1 MTITGFTPADTA
13 FSWCQVSAPCGVAS
27 SVYPL
32 LEYCPADFNCDG
44 GVDGDD
50 ILTFFTAWENGGC

>member
-13 FSWCQVSAPCGVAS
+13 LYFCPVSAPCGVANS
-27 SVYPL
+27 AYSL

-50 ILTFFTAWENGGC
+50 ILVFFTARENGGC